1 MSVASCGSAFCAVL
15 FPVVACAGEGRR
27 EKQIPFGNDNKKS
40 NSKNN
45 SKSKSNGKNKS
56 NGKSNSKSNGKSKD

>member
-56 NGKSNSKSNGKSKD
+56 NSKSNGKSKD